1 MTGRGAIIM
10 DIIGKLGELGII
22 PVVKIENIE
31 HATRLA
37 DALMSAGL
45 PCAEITFRTECAGES
60 IKKMVAVQPG
70 MLVGAGTVLSVD
82 QAKQAVSAGAKF
94 IVSPGLNPLV
104 IDYCLEQGVAVIPGV
119 ATPSEAMLAMSRGL
133 TVLKFFPAEAMG
145 GIHYLQAIS
154 PALPGTRYIP
164 TGGISAENMVTWLK
178 LPIIH
183 AVAGSW
189 LVTSKLLTEGRFN
202 EIARLA
208 SQAVENVKIAR
219 QATEEK

>member
-1 MTGRGAIIM
+1 M

-37 DALMSAGL
+37 DALVRAGL
-45 PCAEITFRTECAGES
+45 PCAEITFRTECAGEA
-60 IKKMVAVQPG
+60 IQKMVATQPG

-82 QAKQAVSAGAKF
+82 QAKQAVKAGAKF

-145 GIHYLQAIS
+145 GIRYLQAIS

-189 LVTSKLLTEGRFN
+189 LVTSKLLTEGRFD
-202 EIARLA
+202 EITRLA
-208 SQAVENVKIAR
+208 SQAMENVKMAR

>member
-1 MTGRGAIIM
+1 M

-37 DALMSAGL
+37 DALVRAGL
-45 PCAEITFRTECAGES
+45 PCAEITFRTECAGEA
-60 IKKMVAVQPG
+60 IQKMVATQPG

-82 QAKQAVSAGAKF
+82 QAKQAVKAGAKF

-145 GIHYLQAIS
+145 GIRYLQAIS

-189 LVTSKLLTEGRFN
+189 LVTSKLLTEGRFD
-202 EIARLA
+202 EITRLA